1 MIQDT
6 PESDFKRP
14 WHLLLLQL
22 LISSFSGST
31 GIGRPVVVW
40 GLTAA
45 LSSAAADRVDIW
57 RDRCDRR
64 SRKFLCE
71 LRKFLGKQ
79 REMLYNFTPKLRNFT
94 DFA

>member
-1 MIQDT
+1 MQSACNKNWFGQLDLVETTTIDYGN
-6 PESDFKRP
+6 KRKK
-14 WHLLLLQL
+14 
-22 LISSFSGST
+22 SNA
-31 GIGRPVVVW
+31 IG
-40 GLTAA
+40 LKQH
-45 LSSAAADRVDIW
+45 RVDIW

-71 LRKFLGKQ
+71 LRKYLGKQ